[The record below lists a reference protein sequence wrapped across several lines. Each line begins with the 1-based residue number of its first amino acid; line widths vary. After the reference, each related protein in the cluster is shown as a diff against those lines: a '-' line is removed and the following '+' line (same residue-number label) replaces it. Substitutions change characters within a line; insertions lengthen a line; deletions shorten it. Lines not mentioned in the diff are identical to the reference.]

1 MSATVSAMN
10 TIRRITYLV
19 VAAIAFQVV
28 HFGEH
33 LAQITHWAIHPSA
46 PPWLTPWAADA
57 RDALSGDP
65 AVGVELLHLLGNAFF
80 LVGLVAMWLLPAA
93 QGAARADVRIATG
106 LQVVHVLEHVAL
118 TVTLTLGGTALGIST
133 GFGTL
138 SGGALSSYRVV
149 WHFVFNLVVTAY
161 AVRALARAQNEGL
174 VTSYLEQPAE
184 T

>member
-1 MSATVSAMN
+1 MN
-10 TIRRITYLV
+10 IRRATQIRRLTYV
-19 VAAIAFQVV
+19 AVAAVAFQIA

-33 LAQITHWAIHPSA
+33 LAQMTYWAVHPTST
-46 PPWLTPWAADA
+46 PWLTPWATAA
-57 RDALSGDP
+57 RDSLSNDP
-65 AVGVELLHLLGNAFF
+65 ASGVELLHLLGNAFF
-80 LVGLVAMWLLPAA
+80 LTGLVAMWFLPAA
-93 QGAARADVRIATG
+93 SGAARDDVRIATG

-161 AVRALARAQNEGL
+161 AVRALARAQSEGL